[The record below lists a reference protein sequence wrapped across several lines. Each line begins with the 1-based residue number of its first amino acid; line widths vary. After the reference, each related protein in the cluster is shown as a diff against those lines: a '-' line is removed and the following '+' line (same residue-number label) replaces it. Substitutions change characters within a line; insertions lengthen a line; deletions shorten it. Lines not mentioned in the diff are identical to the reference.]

1 MSVERLLKLVEKYIL
16 YGTIFLIPVAFAN
29 ISPNPYVVVKLI
41 VLVTGV
47 TLALLLWCARVLVS
61 GKVEFHK
68 GIFDLPVALIVV
80 SYLASAILRTPNH
93 MEAILLPGTASAVV
107 ASGVLY
113 FLINQYEQK
122 RGFVMTLLTSGAL
135 FSFVTLLSAF
145 GALEAIPQLPQFVKA
160 AGFTPEG
167 GFLPAAIFLAIL
179 LIVGIGTVILD
190 KHVQSRVIGSIA
202 TAVIAFGLIASI
214 VNVIPG
220 SKFAP
225 RFPGVGT
232 SWSVAIDAIKDSPIL
247 GVGPGNY
254 LTAFSR
260 FRPIDYNQSD
270 LWAVKFATATNF
282 YVTVLTETGLLGI
295 AGIILI
301 AFVLYR
307 QTKKNHFMK
316 DGTLAI
322 SSIEMLYVGALV
334 IMLIL
339 LAFFPASFLL
349 TTLIFILLA
358 LASPSRKTVINLQT
372 EGSLEDNDR
381 STGTKLPALLLTI
394 PVIILCGFV
403 LYKGA
408 RIVHAEYTFTQA
420 LTALS
425 QNDAKKTFDALDNA
439 IKENPKVDRY
449 HMTAAQVSILVAN
462 AVAQKKDLTDDDR
475 KTITQLVQSAIEQ
488 GKAAVAL
495 NPSRSTNWDVLSQ
508 IYRAVMPL
516 AKGADQFAIQAESQA
531 IALDPYNPNL
541 RISLGAIYYAQGDFD
556 NAIKL
561 YESAIA
567 AKSDFPNAYYNLA
580 FAYVGKNDL
589 GKAET
594 AMSQV
599 LSLVDKNSKDY
610 EVAKKALENIQSKK
624 KETEGQKVREGVAQ
638 TAR

>member
-80 SYLASAILRTPNH
+80 SYLASAILRTPNQ

-167 GFLPAAIFLAIL
+167 GFLPAAIFLTIL

-270 LWAVKFATATNF
+270 LWAVKFATA
-282 YVTVLTETGLLGI
+282 
-295 AGIILI
+295 
-301 AFVLYR
+301 
-307 QTKKNHFMK
+307 
-316 DGTLAI
+316 
-322 SSIEMLYVGALV
+322 
-334 IMLIL
+334 
-339 LAFFPASFLL
+339 
-349 TTLIFILLA
+349 
-358 LASPSRKTVINLQT
+358 
-372 EGSLEDNDR
+372 
-381 STGTKLPALLLTI
+381 
-394 PVIILCGFV
+394 
-403 LYKGA
+403 
-408 RIVHAEYTFTQA
+408 
-420 LTALS
+420 
-425 QNDAKKTFDALDNA
+425 
-439 IKENPKVDRY
+439 
-449 HMTAAQVSILVAN
+449 
-462 AVAQKKDLTDDDR
+462 
-475 KTITQLVQSAIEQ
+475 
-488 GKAAVAL
+488 
-495 NPSRSTNWDVLSQ
+495 
-508 IYRAVMPL
+508 
-516 AKGADQFAIQAESQA
+516 
-531 IALDPYNPNL
+531 
-541 RISLGAIYYAQGDFD
+541 
-556 NAIKL
+556 
-561 YESAIA
+561 
-567 AKSDFPNAYYNLA
+567 
-580 FAYVGKNDL
+580 
-589 GKAET
+589 
-594 AMSQV
+594 
-599 LSLVDKNSKDY
+599 
-610 EVAKKALENIQSKK
+610 
-624 KETEGQKVREGVAQ
+624 
-638 TAR
+638 